1 MAGRTRP
8 RQYVVCVGNRGYRVS
23 LVVRRLYE
31 CLPDPEAEAHK
42 MLRVVDESG
51 EDYLYPAK
59 LFVPIEVPKA
69 VGKAFAAAT

>member
-1 MAGRTRP
+1 MASRA

-31 CLPDPEAEAHK
+31 RLPDPEAETHK
-42 MLRVVDESG
+42 LVRVIDESG
-51 EDYLYPAK
+51 EDYLYPAR

-69 VGKAFAAAT
+69 VGKALASAT